1 LTRPDDLDAGPPASA
16 AERSTSA
23 GRRSSARRRIVGVAL
38 AALAVVAAAAAV
50 AVWGREAVGLLPRLA
65 EGLDRSGAWAPIVF
79 VLLYAASTVSFV
91 PGAILSLA
99 AGAIFGVV
107 SGTLIVVAGAT
118 LGSCTSFLLAR
129 YLARGWV
136 QRRLIGGPRISA
148 LDRAV
153 SGDALRILFLLR
165 LSPVV
170 PYNVLNYAFGLTR
183 VRFTDFLLAC
193 LGMIPGV
200 VAYTYSGRLI
210 GDVAMLAAGAEVERG
225 AGQWAI
231 LALGF
236 AATVSV
242 MVLVTR
248 VAQRALAE
256 VAG

>member
-1 LTRPDDLDAGPPASA
+1 LTRPDDLDAGPPAPA

-23 GRRSSARRRIVGVAL
+23 GRRPSARRRIVGVAL

-79 VLLYAASTVSFV
+79 VLLYAASTVAFV

-170 PYNVLNYAFGLTR
+170 PYNALNYAFGLTR

-225 AGQWAI
+225 GGQWAI

-236 AATVSV
+236 AATVSA

-256 VAG
+256 VAR